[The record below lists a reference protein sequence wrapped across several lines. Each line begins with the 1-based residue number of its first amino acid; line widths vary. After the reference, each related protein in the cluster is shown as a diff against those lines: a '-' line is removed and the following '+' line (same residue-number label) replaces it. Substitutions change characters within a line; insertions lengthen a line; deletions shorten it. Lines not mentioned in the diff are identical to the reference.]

1 MLLLFS
7 RHSVRRSRG
16 GCLPMEPVF
25 PSAVAFEGA
34 QPRPGRPGSLSPQ
47 PPPSPAVRPISPMYD
62 RSRPLSEIL
71 METPTGFGDED
82 GEGDDEVD
90 FGGFGN
96 GRLLS
101 SFKPAVAVPPPP
113 PPKPTQ
119 VRGGKKIT
127 KIPRSPMT
135 MVI

>member
-1 MLLLFS
+1 
-7 RHSVRRSRG
+7 
-16 GCLPMEPVF
+16 MEPVF
-25 PSAVAFEGA
+25 PSAVAVAFEGA

-82 GEGDDEVD
+82 GEGDDDVD

-119 VRGGKKIT
+119 VRGGKKT
-127 KIPRSPMT
+127 KKIPRSPMT